1 MGVASGGGWGCT
13 RSDAAGV
20 GAERKTLG
28 PEDETQFV
36 TLDHDLALVDN
47 DEAGVV
53 GPGVVRN
60 CDLLVRVHAG
70 HVARLVDV
78 EIHAQDNRPLRHSR
92 LRTCRTFRLHRPDD
106 HVDYG
111 SRVDGVARPLD
122 DGTLRSIGEDLRK
135 GVMISPYERKPRW

>member
-1 MGVASGGGWGCT
+1 M
-13 RSDAAGV
+13 
-20 GAERKTLG
+20 
-28 PEDETQFV
+28 
-36 TLDHDLALVDN
+36 DHDSALVDN

-60 CDLLVRVHAG
+60 CDLLVREHAG

-78 EIHAQDNRPLRHSR
+78 KTHAQYNRPLRHSWPR
-92 LRTCRTFRLHRPDD
+92 ACRTLRLHRPDNQ
-106 HVDYG
+106 VDYG

-135 GVMISPYERKPRW
+135 GVMIGPYERKPRW